1 MMNVLIVPIL
11 VVFCFLISSPS
22 RAAQA
27 AIVVR
32 DSPLYL
38 DASPQSTQLGELSKD
53 AEVILLLRQ
62 GGWYKVEA
70 ADNRVGWLRMLSV
83 RFARAQEAQSET
95 LAKLLAV
102 SRLAAPAS
110 GVATGV
116 RGATSEALADDERD
130 GEAQL
135 QRVDSFVPSVERVS
149 QFAAEGEL
157 SSQSVTAIAEE
168 D

>member
-1 MMNVLIVPIL
+1 MNTLLAPAL
-11 VVFCFLISSPS
+11 VVLCSLFSLSCW
-22 RAAQA
+22 AAQA

-38 DASPQSTQLGELSKD
+38 DANQRSTQLGELSKD
-53 AEVILLLRQ
+53 AQVILLLRQ
-62 GGWYKVEA
+62 GGWYKVESV
-70 ADNRVGWLRMLSV
+70 DKQVGWLRMLSV
-83 RFARAQEAQSET
+83 RFAREAETHSES
-95 LAKLLAV
+95 LAKLLGA
-102 SRLAAPAS
+102 SNLAAPAS

-116 RGATSEALADDERD
+116 RGATAQALADDEQD

-135 QRVDSFVPSVERVS
+135 QQVDSYVPSVERVS

-157 SSQSVTAIAEE
+157 SSQTLPAKQVE

>member
-1 MMNVLIVPIL
+1 MNVLLAPTC
-11 VVFCFLISSPS
+11 VVFCSLFSLSCW
-22 RAAQA
+22 AAQA

-38 DASPQSTQLGELSKD
+38 DASPRSTQLGKLSKD

-62 GGWYKVEA
+62 GGWYKVEST
-70 ADNRVGWLRMLSV
+70 DKRVGWLRMLSV
-83 RFARAQEAQSET
+83 RFAREAEAHSES
-95 LAKLLAV
+95 LAKLLGA
-102 SRLAAPAS
+102 SNLAAPAS

-116 RGATSEALADDERD
+116 RGATSQALADDEQD

-135 QRVDSFVPSVERVS
+135 QQVDRYVPSVERVS
-149 QFAAEGEL
+149 QFAVEGEL
-157 SSQSVTAIAEE
+157 SSQSLPAIAVE

>member
-1 MMNVLIVPIL
+1 MSALFASAFVI
-11 VVFCFLISSPS
+11 FLSLSSLS
-22 RAAQA
+22 CWAAQA

-38 DASPQSTQLGELSKD
+38 DANHRSTQLGELNKD
-53 AEVILLLRQ
+53 AQVILLLRE
-62 GGWYKVEA
+62 GGWYKVEST
-70 ADNRVGWLRMLSV
+70 DKRVGWLRMLSV
-83 RFARAQEAQSET
+83 RFAREAETHSESLAQ
-95 LAKLLAV
+95 LLGA
-102 SRLAAPAS
+102 SNLAAPAS

-116 RGATSEALADDERD
+116 RGATAQALVDDEQD

-135 QRVDSFVPSVERVS
+135 QQVDRYVPSVEGVS

-157 SSQSVTAIAEE
+157 SSQSLPATQVE